1 MGLAS
6 SGDGERICEAC
17 ACQMRQR
24 PAGRRSAS
32 GQCLEHHIQLLTC
45 KRMLPCESMCGGG
58 EACTRAACVSSVLC
72 TRVLVCKAQRGE
84 RGRGGGEAEAS
95 EAGAR
100 PCKKIFCLENG
111 KMGKWENAR
120 RVHRIGKPRSRA
132 AGGWGEVG
140 DWRQQ
145 GLLATLLTAW

>member
-32 GQCLEHHIQLLTC
+32 GQCLKHHIQLLTC

-100 PCKKIFCLENG
+100 HAFFARWENG
-111 KMGKWENAR
+111 KMGKWEN
-120 RVHRIGKPRSRA
+120 GKMRA
-132 AGGWGEVG
+132 ACIGSGNPEVARQGGGG
-140 DWRQQ
+140 K
-145 GLLATLLTAW
+145 